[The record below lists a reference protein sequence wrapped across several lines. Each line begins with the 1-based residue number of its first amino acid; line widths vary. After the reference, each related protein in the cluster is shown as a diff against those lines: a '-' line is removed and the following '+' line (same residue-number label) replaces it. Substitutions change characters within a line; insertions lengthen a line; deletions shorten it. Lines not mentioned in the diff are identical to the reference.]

1 MTTVISPNLSFLSIV
16 FGGNCAVCCLSAIS
30 RGKAALRSVSCVW
43 RKLESCLCLHMSG
56 RVATFA
62 PICLSIQLMLQ
73 NYTKV
78 LYLLKNM
85 LVWKRLC
92 DILCVFELLPSV
104 SQSMLKDKEKK
115 KRSGVRKWKCSF
127 IKTVVKFLFMTH
139 SPPSTMRHLRGKWLP
154 HSQFQFY
161 QFTAVYNKS
170 IQRF

>member
-62 PICLSIQLMLQ
+62 PICLSIQLFLQ

-85 LVWKRLC
+85 LVWKRPFTILYQQTYC

-104 SQSMLKDKEKK
+104 S
-115 KRSGVRKWKCSF
+115 
-127 IKTVVKFLFMTH
+127 
-139 SPPSTMRHLRGKWLP
+139 
-154 HSQFQFY
+154 
-161 QFTAVYNKS
+161 
-170 IQRF
+170 

>member
-1 MTTVISPNLSFLSIV
+1 MLSFCNQQRQGSTKIRVL
-16 FGGNCAVCCLSAIS
+16 CME
-30 RGKAALRSVSCVW
+30 KAGVMPLPPYEWQSCHF
-43 RKLESCLCLHMSG
+43 C
-56 RVATFA
+56 